1 MRTVALID
9 CNNSEARWCYQH
21 QRASNHKPLHGITVM
36 ATNKH
41 TEIQPQ
47 FTWRFM
53 ALNADSGKMIH
64 IIATTERDARQMVPC
79 GMVAIFMAR
88 LPVMEVAV

>member
-1 MRTVALID
+1 MVKTD
-9 CNNSEARWCYQH
+9 
-21 QRASNHKPLHGITVM
+21 
-36 ATNKH
+36 H

-64 IIATTERDARQMVPC
+64 IIATTERDARQMMPC
-79 GMVAIFMAR
+79 GMVAIFMAG
-88 LPVMEVAV
+88 LPVMEVAL

>member
-1 MRTVALID
+1 MLGPTT
-9 CNNSEARWCYQH
+9 E
-21 QRASNHKPLHGITVM
+21 ASNHNVTGGYIMVKTD
-36 ATNKH
+36 H
-41 TEIQPQ
+41 TEIHPQ

-64 IIATTERDARQMVPC
+64 IIATTERDARQMVPR

-88 LPVMEVAV
+88 LPAMEVTL

>member
-1 MRTVALID
+1 MVNT
-9 CNNSEARWCYQH
+9 
-21 QRASNHKPLHGITVM
+21 
-36 ATNKH
+36 KH

-64 IIATTERDARQMVPC
+64 IIATTERDARQMMPH
-79 GMVAIFMAR
+79 GMIAIFMAR
-88 LPVMEVAV
+88 VPATEGAVC